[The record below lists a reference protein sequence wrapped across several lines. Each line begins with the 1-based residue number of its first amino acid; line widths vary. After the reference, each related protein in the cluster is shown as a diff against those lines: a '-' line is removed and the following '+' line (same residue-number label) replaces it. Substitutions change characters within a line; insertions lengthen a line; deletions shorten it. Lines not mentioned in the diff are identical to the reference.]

1 MTTDPASKTHSVN
14 EIWKVVREQGADIAS
29 LKQIAASTGAE
40 VKHLGESVGR
50 MGAKMD
56 EVLHAVTSTSARQGP
71 GLMQIMSG
79 LGLLLAIVGGLS
91 AGIAVFVG
99 SMYAGDFSTMR
110 SQITALE
117 ADRAVRQAEDRSELI
132 RLRDES
138 RLSYGARLKAL
149 EDNQGWA
156 PINTN

>member
-1 MTTDPASKTHSVN
+1 MVQAAHKPKADGEVW
-14 EIWKVVREQGADIAS
+14 ELLREHHGDLAGLKRDVGA
-29 LKQIAASTGAE
+29 
-40 VKHLGESVGR
+40 LGETVGR
-50 MGAKMD
+50 LGAKLD
-56 EVLHAVTSTSARQGP
+56 EVLSAITSHTARQGP

-117 ADRAVRQAEDRSELI
+117 ADRAMRQAEDRAELT

-138 RLSYGARLKAL
+138 RLSYGIRLKAL

-156 PINTN
+156 PITN